1 MAKKN
6 KEVEMEEIEEE
17 VPEEE
22 PVPEPEPQPEPEPE
36 PEPIPE
42 VKGEGKLVYTANG
55 PMIRLP
61 DGSMTKTSE

>member
-6 KEVEMEEIEEE
+6 KEVEMEELEEE

-22 PVPEPEPQPEPEPE
+22 PTPEPEPQPEPEPT
-36 PEPIPE
+36 PE
-42 VKGEGKLVYTANG
+42 VTGEGKLVYTANG

>member
-1 MAKKN
+1 MAKD
-6 KEVEMEEIEEE
+6 KEADMEEVMEEEE
-17 VPEEE
+17 VLEEE
-22 PVPEPEPQPEPEPE
+22 PTPEPEPE

-42 VKGEGKLVYTANG
+42 VKGEGKLVYTARG

>member
-1 MAKKN
+1 MAKKD
-6 KEVEMEEIEEE
+6 KEIVEELVEEE
-17 VPEEE
+17 ALEEE
-22 PVPEPEPQPEPEPE
+22 PTPEPEPE

-42 VKGEGKLVYTANG
+42 VKGEGKLVYTARG